1 MPPPAVGALLDLLA
15 KHPQRP
21 TLIFC
26 NTASRANLL
35 HRQIT
40 EEDGDNQSSA
50 RLPPSIPSLLHG
62 GLPEKQ
68 RQSILNH
75 FLTGQINTLI
85 CTDLASRG
93 IDTTRVSH
101 VVMYDFPRNA
111 IDFIHRMGRTGR
123 VPGTRGLVSCLVSR
137 RDTQLA
143 KAVKS
148 AIKSGGSLTNHYH

>member
-1 MPPPAVGALLDLLA
+1 MSIIGALLDLLA

-21 TLIFC
+21 TLVFC
-26 NTASRANLL
+26 NTASRATLL

-40 EEDGDNQSSA
+40 EDESPSL
-50 RLPPSIPSLLHG
+50 RPLPIPPSLLHG

-68 RQSILNH
+68 RQSILGH
-75 FLTGQINTLI
+75 FLTGQISTLI

-93 IDTTRVSH
+93 IDTTRVAH
-101 VVMYDFPRNA
+101 VIMYDFPRNA

-123 VPGTRGLVSCLVSR
+123 ASGSRGLVSCLISR

-143 KAVKS
+143 KAIKS
-148 AIKSGGSLTNHYH
+148 AIKSGGSLTNHHH